1 MTKRGVII
9 CVVVLVSLGGV
20 ALAQND
26 PPLVNWTAPP
36 YWSPT
41 AGRHASGPQAPS
53 AQAFSADRDVSV
65 ASTPET
71 PLTGSLPFV

>member
-1 MTKRGVII
+1 MTVHRT
-9 CVVVLVSLGGV
+9 
-20 ALAQND
+20 ALAVITLCVSTLVLAQPAD
-26 PPLVNWTAPP
+26 PPLLNWTAPP